1 MKTLR
6 ALEQIQEA
14 DLRMLLWCGKSRFY
28 PSFLE
33 WVRLVSKSGDGYM
46 QVAFPIALWAILPSL
61 GTQFILLFIY
71 AFTIERIIYFILKNT
86 LKRRRPPE
94 VIANFTSIVQAS
106 DQFSFPSGHTM
117 AAFLLAGLS
126 VLVIGA
132 EAAILYLWA
141 IAVGISRVV
150 LGVHFP
156 TDILAGATL
165 GSAIAYYAFYYL

>member
-28 PSFLE
+28 PALLD
-33 WVRLVSKSGDGYM
+33 WVRLISKSGDGYM
-46 QVAFPIALWAILPSL
+46 QAAFPITLWMLMPALDINFL
-61 GTQFILLFIY
+61 LLFIY
-71 AFTIERIIYFILKNT
+71 AFTLERTLYFILKNT
-86 LKRRRPPE
+86 LKRPRPPE
-94 VIANFTSIVQAS
+94 VVENFTSIVQAS

-141 IAVGISRVV
+141 SAVGVSRVI

-165 GSAIAYYAFYYL
+165 GTAIAVGTFYLL